1 MHRFCRTPAEAFVWI
16 DASVAAVWR
25 SHAGREANLRF
36 QSNATFSRTTCDGKS
51 S

>member
-1 MHRFCRTPAEAFVWI
+1 MAGAFVWI

-25 SHAGREANLRF
+25 SDAGREADLRF
-36 QSNATFSRTTCDGKS
+36 QSNATFPRAACDGKS